1 MLNHLNLILNESK
14 TKEYKILWNR
24 GEEWKKCKLLGFFL
38 ERDIDWRKGLS
49 IGANNNMKSIF
60 D

>member
-1 MLNHLNLILNESK
+1 MLDNTNLIVNESK
-14 TKEYKILWNR
+14 TEEYKILWNR
-24 GEEWKKCKLLGFFL
+24 GEECKKCKLLGFFL
-38 ERDIDWRKGLS
+38 ESDIDWRKGLS

>member
-1 MLNHLNLILNESK
+1 MLNNINLIVNESK
-14 TKEYKILWNR
+14 FESNLWNR

-38 ERDIDWRKGLS
+38 ESDIDWRKGLS
-49 IGANNNMKSIF
+49 IEANNNMKSIF

>member
-1 MLNHLNLILNESK
+1 MLDNTNLIVNESK
-14 TKEYKILWNR
+14 TEEYKILWNR
-24 GEEWKKCKLLGFFL
+24 GEEWKKYKLLGFFL
-38 ERDIDWRKGLS
+38 VSDIDWRKGLS